1 MAVSPL
7 GNRFFSYWER
17 SRQSPTDGGSRPPP
31 GRESELL
38 LRRTHGARRHHAA
51 HIHFAVVSRDLEEAG
66 VGLAF
71 LNVGQQD
78 GRVLRDGLNGEVQLL
93 VDPDVRGLAVLI
105 GDDPMVAGA
114 AIDVFDTEFLAGDVG
129 LAGAW
134 ILRVVGL

>member
-71 LNVGQQD
+71 LTVGQQD
-78 GRVLRDGLNGEVQLL
+78 GRVLRDGLNGEVQLM
-93 VDPDVRGLAVLI
+93 VDPDVRNLALLI
-105 GDDPMVAGA
+105 GGRK
-114 AIDVFDTEFLAGDVG
+114 
-129 LAGAW
+129 
-134 ILRVVGL
+134 RVVEGEGVG